1 MVEET
6 QEDVQAVEPVAEPT
20 ADVDSSTTEQTA
32 EEVTT
37 EVATTED
44 TEAVET
50 ETAETEVTD
59 EAPAE
64 SETEETLAP
73 KSKNRFQKLA
83 NERKELAIENRDLKA
98 KLAQLAELQVPTEQ
112 DYLDG
117 GYEPIEAKV
126 NAMQAQLN
134 QRDSIEKI
142 NSLNMAID
150 NDMGRIIHEYPAL
163 DPNSPE
169 FNKELAQ
176 TLFEQYDKDS
186 GARYAQDGTVL
197 DTNQL
202 PYEYINNKMK
212 LVGLASK
219 KAQVKAQQSVEKMVA
234 QAETPTGSPPKEAKE
249 MTIAE
254 MEAQYGIVRN

>member
-1 MVEET
+1 VVEET

-50 ETAETEVTD
+50 ETAETEATD

-73 KSKNRFQKLA
+73 KSQNRFQKLA
-83 NERKELAIENRDLKA
+83 NENRDLKA
-98 KLAQLAELQVPTEQ
+98 KLASLEEMQIPTEQ

-117 GYEPIEAKV
+117 GYDPIEAKV
-126 NAMQAQLN
+126 NAMQAQLS
-134 QRDSIEKI
+134 QRDAIEKVT
-142 NSLNMAID
+142 SLNMAID
-150 NDMGRIIHEYPAL
+150 NDMGRIIHEYPTL
-163 DPNSPE
+163 DPKSPE

-197 DTNQL
+197 ETNQL